1 MLGHNAPRFPP
12 AATNRY
18 RQALAA
24 TMSENILIASGI
36 RPVALLGLISENC
49 QLSTHGLIVQF
60 RVHTLA
66 LRIFAIAFGEFGF
79 GFRGS

>member
-12 AATNRY
+12 AASKRY
-18 RQALAA
+18 RQALAVA
-24 TMSENILIASGI
+24 MSENNLIASVI
-36 RPVALLGLISENC
+36 RPVASRGPVFRNC

-66 LRIFAIAFGEFGF
+66 LRIFAIAFGKFGF